1 MSLVELTTAP
11 VGVEARRWSLPVW
24 LERLVGA
31 ALLLGAWQLA
41 ASVGWIT
48 EDTLASPS
56 SVVDAARGLIESGQ
70 LQEALWV
77 SVQRVFK
84 GLAIGV
90 PVGVALAIVA
100 GLWRV
105 GDDVVDTPVQMLRF
119 VPIIGLQPL
128 ILQWFGI
135 GEAAKVS
142 LIILGAI
149 FPVYINTYAA
159 IRSID
164 TRYLE
169 LARVQGL
176 SRITQIRRVVL
187 PGALPG
193 FLVGLRQAFAVGW
206 LILVFAEQLNA
217 SAGLGY
223 LMNRSQVLFRSD
235 VIVTVLVVYALLGL
249 GSDLILRTL
258 EGRLLRWHPSR

>member
-1 MSLVELTTAP
+1 VSLVELTTIEAGA
-11 VGVEARRWSLPVW
+11 VARRWTVPRWV
-24 LERLVGA
+24 ERLLGA
-31 ALLLGAWQLA
+31 ALLLGVWQLA
-41 ASVGWIT
+41 SSVGWLSD
-48 EDTLASPS
+48 DTLASPTQ
-56 SVVDAARGLIESGQ
+56 VFDAARELLSTGQ

-77 SVQRVFK
+77 SVQRVLK
-84 GLAIGV
+84 GLAVGV
-90 PVGVALAIVA
+90 PVGVALALVA

-142 LIILGAI
+142 LIILGAT

-164 TRYLE
+164 PRYLE

-176 SRITQIRRVVL
+176 GRLTQIRRVVL

-193 FLVGLRQAFAVGW
+193 FLVGLRQAFAV
-206 LILVFAEQLNA
+206 
-217 SAGLGY
+217 S
-223 LMNRSQVLFRSD
+223 
-235 VIVTVLVVYALLGL
+235 
-249 GSDLILRTL
+249 
-258 EGRLLRWHPSR
+258 